1 MSEQTDTLAY
11 QRTNVYEAADE
22 ALKREIFSFAEGYKT
37 FLDLAKTEREACA
50 EVIKEAEAQGYVP
63 FTFGKKLRSG
73 DKVYYNNRGKNLYLI
88 RVGTENLAENGVRIV
103 ASHIDS
109 PRIDLKQLPL
119 YEKEGIAFGKTHYY
133 GGLRK
138 YQWAAMPLALHG
150 VVARKDGSVVNV
162 CVGEQTGDPVFY
174 ISDLLPHLA
183 AKQNQKPLGQAI
195 EGEDLNIWFGNIPF
209 TAASEEDKR
218 TVKEQLLRIL
228 SDTYGITE
236 ADFMSAE
243 LSLVPAFKACDV
255 GFDRALVG
263 SYGQDDRVCSYAA
276 VRALFEESSDVHTT
290 MVILADKE
298 EIGSEGTTGMQSI
311 LFLDLM
317 EALSDSFGVPSS
329 VVRAHSKCISAD
341 VTAAYD
347 PNYPDVC
354 EKTNAVY
361 LSCGAGMM
369 KFTGARGKS
378 GSNDANAEYIGFLR
392 RIFDENGV
400 IWQTGELGKVDFGG
414 GGTIAKYIARYNIDT
429 VDLGVPVISMHSPY
443 EVVSKADLYENY
455 LAFRAF
461 LK

>member
-1 MSEQTDTLAY
+1 MSEQTETLAY

-183 AKQNQKPLGQAI
+183 GKAEP
-195 EGEDLNIWFGNIPF
+195 E
-209 TAASEEDKR
+209 ASGTGHR
-218 TVKEQLLRIL
+218 
-228 SDTYGITE
+228 G
-236 ADFMSAE
+236 
-243 LSLVPAFKACDV
+243 
-255 GFDRALVG
+255 G
-263 SYGQDDRVCSYAA
+263 
-276 VRALFEESSDVHTT
+276 
-290 MVILADKE
+290 
-298 EIGSEGTTGMQSI
+298 GSEYLVWKHSLYGSFRGGQKDREGTASP
-311 LFLDLM
+311 
-317 EALSDSFGVPSS
+317 DSF
-329 VVRAHSKCISAD
+329 
-341 VTAAYD
+341 
-347 PNYPDVC
+347 
-354 EKTNAVY
+354 
-361 LSCGAGMM
+361 
-369 KFTGARGKS
+369 
-378 GSNDANAEYIGFLR
+378 
-392 RIFDENGV
+392 
-400 IWQTGELGKVDFGG
+400 
-414 GGTIAKYIARYNIDT
+414 
-429 VDLGVPVISMHSPY
+429 
-443 EVVSKADLYENY
+443 
-455 LAFRAF
+455 
-461 LK
+461 